1 MPPSPLSTPRSASPT
16 PIRVPSIPAP
26 ALGLVDQSG
35 ASVGLETLAGKT
47 VLVSFAFAHC
57 VTVCP
62 VLIGTLHAAVEGIP
76 PAATAVVVITLDPW
90 RDTPGNLPAIAQA
103 LRLERLPDARVL
115 SGEVEQVNAVLAAW
129 GAGRQPRRGDRR
141 DQPSRPD
148 LRSRCALPDR
158 FPLPEP
164 AAQLADRCRRPVAAR
179 AGMKSSAGTAAH
191 DPARPCKRC
200 RLRRAAAARLLRFAT
215 ARAPARPHL
224 RLEVDPFYQSGNLAV
239 LAFLVCL
246 ASGLVLFLWYHIA
259 DPHGSVRAIQESL
272 PGGAWL
278 RSLHRYSADL
288 AVVAI
293 AAHTVRKLLQGHTWG
308 PRALAWISGVVLLLV
323 TLFSGWTGLVMV
335 WDVQGQGIAIA
346 GARLLDLLPIFSEPI
361 SRSFSGEVPP
371 ASSFFFM
378 ALFLHV
384 ALPLGLGGA
393 PLWLHVSRISRPAL
407 LPPRPMIRF
416 LLAALATAA
425 LLAPL
430 DLPPAA
436 DLLALPGS
444 CRPTSS
450 SLSGC
455 RSHALSP
462 GAQAALWLGLLG
474 MLAAAPG
481 GGARGAPSPSPRST
495 RATAPAVP
503 TAIRTAPDE
512 AIAMVPRSDLSQ
524 SSAWLARVDPERC
537 VGCGICA
544 ASCAP
549 MGVGPAE
556 RDGRDQLVAARAYLE
571 RYRLKAPAGP
581 TGREVVL
588 VACRNGALAQ
598 LGAQPGTLAIPGV
611 ELYPTG
617 CSGSVHTSVIELLV
631 RRGIGGVFVLSCLLR
646 NCYFREGPKPARGA
660 PRARTRR
667 RAASAGR
674 PPTGWRSRAS
684 RRPRPRRF
692 APPCRPSSARSP
704 SSRRPPR
711 SSPRSRPSA
720 RRPRCRCCRRGRRG
734 RKGRNCR
741 RCSRYRVADLRVV
754 TLFHLALQLVV
765 ALGILLGARLGSLAA
780 GGAGEGPPSGSRSAR
795 PRGRSRSAAT
805 PPRQSSRSSRSTCG
819 SPASAKSSRWPIV

>member
-1 MPPSPLSTPRSASPT
+1 
-16 PIRVPSIPAP
+16 
-26 ALGLVDQSG
+26 
-35 ASVGLETLAGKT
+35 
-47 VLVSFAFAHC
+47 
-57 VTVCP
+57 
-62 VLIGTLHAAVEGIP
+62 
-76 PAATAVVVITLDPW
+76 
-90 RDTPGNLPAIAQA
+90 
-103 LRLERLPDARVL
+103 
-115 SGEVEQVNAVLAAW
+115 
-129 GAGRQPRRGDRR
+129 
-141 DQPSRPD
+141 
-148 LRSRCALPDR
+148 
-158 FPLPEP
+158 
-164 AAQLADRCRRPVAAR
+164 
-179 AGMKSSAGTAAH
+179 MKSSAGTAAH
-191 DPARPCKRC
+191 DPHAPAS
-200 RLRRAAAARLLRFAT
+200 AAGSAGPPAAVRLLRFAT
-215 ARAPARPHL
+215 DPL
-224 RLEVDPFYQSGNLAV
+224 ERLLDRIYGSKWNPFYQSGNLAV

-384 ALPLGLGGA
+384 ALPLGLGA
-393 PLWLHVSRISRPAL
+393 LLWLHVSRISRPAL

-436 DLLALPGS
+436 DLLALPGVV
-444 CRPTSS
+444 PTD
-450 SLSGC
+450 LFFAFWLPL
-455 RSHALSP
+455 SHALSP

-474 MLAAAPG
+474 MLAAAPWWW
-481 GGARGAPSPSPRST
+481 RPR
-495 RATAPAVP
+495 RAIAVSSVDESHCTGCTHCYQDCP
-503 TAIRTAPDE
+503 YE

-524 SSAWLARVDPERC
+524 SSALVARVDPERC

-631 RRGIGGVFVLSCLLR
+631 RRGIGGVFVLSCPPR
-646 NCYFREGPKPARGA
+646 NCYFREGPKWLEARLEHGRDA
-660 PRARTRR
+660 ALHLRVDRR
-667 RAASAGR
+667 RVAFASLSATETAAIRAAVSAFQR
-674 PPTGWRSRAS
+674 AVAELTPTAEEQ
-684 RRPRPRRF
+684 PEI
-692 APPCRPSSARSP
+692 APVCE
-704 SSRRPPR
+704 
-711 SSPRSRPSA
+711 
-720 RRPRCRCCRRGRRG
+720 
-734 RKGRNCR
+734 
-741 RCSRYRVADLRVV
+741 
-754 TLFHLALQLVV
+754 TTALPVLSE
-765 ALGILLGARLGSLAA
+765 GS
-780 GGAGEGPPSGSRSAR
+780 EGSEGSELSEMFEV
-795 PRGRSRSAAT
+795 PRG
-805 PPRQSSRSSRSTCG
+805 
-819 SPASAKSSRWPIV
+819 